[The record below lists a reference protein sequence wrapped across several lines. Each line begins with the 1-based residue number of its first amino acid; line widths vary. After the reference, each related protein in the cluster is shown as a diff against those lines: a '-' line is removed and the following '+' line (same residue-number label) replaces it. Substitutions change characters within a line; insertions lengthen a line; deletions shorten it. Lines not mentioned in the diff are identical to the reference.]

1 MSIETKKFEGMDK
14 RERKAALK
22 KEAEKQGI
30 SYDEMKKKYKEIT
43 SGGGKRKKASEAETL
58 TSDEQKNDM
67 KRMRAYSKDFDGEKN
82 GNEQSSKRRRT
93 RSMDERED
101 AEAKT
106 KAAKSLTPEEWRKEH
121 TISLRGHGQH
131 SGLTTFANP
140 YIEFSDAPFS
150 SRIQNTL
157 LGAGFARPTSIQAQ
171 AWPLAVEGKDLISIA
186 KTGSGKTCGFL
197 LPVFHDHQ
205 KTHSGRSGGYTK
217 PMLLV
222 LAPTR
227 ELCVQI
233 SEESQKFGRPLGIR
247 SVCCYGGSS
256 KYPQIQALQRGV
268 ECIIACPG
276 RLNDLIEMRKCDLSG
291 IKYLVLDEADRMLD
305 MVRSLEFHCP
315 RILVWSFTFI
325 TLIAFTFV
333 VYSFACR
340 VSNRKFARSLK
351 RQMLPLGKH
360 CSFRLPGRKKFN
372 DWRTIF

>member
-14 RERKAALK
+14 KERKAALK

-30 SYDEMKKKYKEIT
+30 SYDEMKKKYKE
-43 SGGGKRKKASEAETL
+43 SSSSKRKKTSEADAL
-58 TSDEQKNDM
+58 KSDEQKTES
-67 KRMRAYSKDFDGEKN
+67 KRMRSYSKDFDEKN
-82 GNEQSSKRRRT
+82 GEQSSKRRRT
-93 RSMDERED
+93 RSMDEKEEAD
-101 AEAKT
+101 AKT
-106 KAAKSLTPEEWRKEH
+106 KAEKSLPPEEWRKEQ
-121 TISLRGHGQH
+121 TITLKGHGQN

-150 SRIQNTL
+150 QRIQNIL
-157 LGAGFARPTSIQAQ
+157 LGAGFARPTAIQAQ

-197 LPVFHDHQ
+197 LPTFHDHE
-205 KTHSGRSGGYTK
+205 KTHKGRSGGYVK

-233 SEESQKFGRPLGIR
+233 SEEAQKFGRPLGIR

-276 RLNDLIEMRKCDLSG
+276 RLNDLIEMRKCDLSN

-305 MVRSLEFHCP
+305 MVSNIKENSIFSANEFG
-315 RILVWSFTFI
+315 RFVFRKLTISI
-325 TLIAFTFV
+325 FV
-333 VYSFACR
+333 VFFSF
-340 VSNRKFARSLK
+340 
-351 RQMLPLGKH
+351 
-360 CSFRLPGRKKFN
+360 
-372 DWRTIF
+372 